1 MLWPYSVVKKLP
13 HNNHVTVMRQA
24 ARQAFFKH
32 DRGENGAGGRIFDP
46 SGPSLPQRPPSR
58 LRDGRG

>member
-24 ARQAFFKH
+24 ARQAFFMH
-32 DRGENGAGGRIFDP
+32 EQGGNGAGGRIFAL
-46 SGPSLPQRPPSR
+46 SGPSLRQRPPSQ